1 MDEVDQKKP
10 KVDPIKPQ
18 YIEIYHKIKSRCWFQ
33 KIFSGFLLGVFFLLQ
48 YSVPIFLVVLGS
60 IASSK
65 DQLITLFPSSEV
77 KTESTSEVKTEST
90 SEVIVSRIIYLVG
103 LVTILLGVV
112 NNIVRPAES
121 YDTSARYNN
130 RFHKFEQ
137 KLDLEFLAISSFPDE
152 INNNKDTVKIIIDFL
167 LKSNDELA
175 QLIEEYNDARSLS
188 SRATHL
194 QALNQEKKECD
205 LETDD
210 NLSVVKTYEKVA
222 SSNSSTSLSTKT
234 ESDETMN
241 NSS

>member
-1 MDEVDQKKP
+1 MDEVNQKKP
-10 KVDPIKPQ
+10 QLNPIKPQ
-18 YIEIYHKIKSRCWFQ
+18 YIEIYRKIKRRCWFQ

-65 DQLITLFPSSEV
+65 DQLITLFPSSEA
-77 KTESTSEVKTEST
+77 KIESTSEAKTGSR

-130 RFHKFEQ
+130 KFHKFEQ
-137 KLDLEFLAISSFPDE
+137 KLDLQFLAISSFPDD
-152 INNNKDTVKIIIDFL
+152 INNKGTVKIMINFL

-188 SRATHL
+188 YRATHL
-194 QALNQEKKECD
+194 QALNQEKKEYD
-205 LETDD
+205 LKTAD
-210 NLSVVKTYEKVA
+210 NLSVVKTYEQVA
-222 SSNSSTSLSTKT
+222 SSNSSTSLSAKT
-234 ESDETMN
+234 ESDETIN
-241 NSS
+241 NFS